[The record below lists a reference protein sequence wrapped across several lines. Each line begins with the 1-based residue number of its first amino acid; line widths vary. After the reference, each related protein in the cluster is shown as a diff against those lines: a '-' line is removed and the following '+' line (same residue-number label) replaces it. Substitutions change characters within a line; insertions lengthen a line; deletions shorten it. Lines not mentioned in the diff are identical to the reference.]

1 MTVPLSLTALN
12 SILID
17 SRDNSYKESL
27 GLHKE
32 SLGSALI
39 EMKISIINMNVILLE
54 NILKGVLGDG

>member
-1 MTVPLSLTALN
+1 MPLSLTALN

-39 EMKISIINMNVILLE
+39 EMKISVINMNVILLE
-54 NILKGVLGDG
+54 TFLKELWG

>member
-12 SILID
+12 SMLVN
-17 SRDNSYKESL
+17 SRNESYKESL

-39 EMKISIINMNVILLE
+39 EMKISVINMNVILLE
-54 NILKGVLGDG
+54 TFFKEFWG

>member
-39 EMKISIINMNVILLE
+39 EMKISVINMNVILLE
-54 NILKGVLGDG
+54 TFLKELWG